1 MDNLT
6 LQNYLNR
13 SELQAD
19 IEAAAR
25 QARARAMTSLLNQ
38 VWHALRGS

>member
-1 MDNLT
+1 MNTLT

-13 SELQAD
+13 SELQAG

-25 QARARAMTSLLNQ
+25 QARARALTDLLNQ
-38 VWHALRGS
+38 VWNALRG